1 MNTQEIQTLAN
12 QYVINTYGTRKL
24 ALVRGEGKY
33 VWDAEGRRYLD
44 FLAGISVVNLGHC
57 HPKVTEAICNQA
69 QQILHTSNLYY
80 IESQVKLAELLSQH
94 CFADKWFFSNSGA
107 EANEAA
113 IKIARRYWQQKE
125 QPKPTIVTAHASF
138 HGRTLTTISAS
149 GQPKLHDGFSPLMQ
163 GFKYADFNDLAALE
177 KAITPDVGAILLEP
191 VQGEGGVGIPDENY
205 LTQVR
210 QLCNDKNILM
220 ILDEIQTGLGR
231 TGELFAHQH
240 ADITPD
246 IMTLA
251 KSLGN
256 GVPIG
261 AMGCTD
267 EVSQGFSIGSH
278 GSTFGGNPLC
288 TAAALASV
296 TALLD
301 EKLVENAAGMG
312 EYFKEELLTL
322 ADKHAIIK
330 EVRGKGLMIGMDVT
344 CTAAVIINAM
354 FEKDI
359 IVGPAGLHVV
369 RFLPPLIIHKEDV
382 DTVISALDDVLGAL

>member
-1 MNTQEIQTLAN
+1 MNTQEIQALAD

-24 ALVRGEGKY
+24 AIVRGEGKY

-44 FLAGISVVNLGHC
+44 FLAGISVANLGHC
-57 HPKVTEAICNQA
+57 HPQVTKAICDQA

-80 IESQVKLAELLSQH
+80 IEPQVKLAELLSKH
-94 CFADKWFFSNSGA
+94 SFADKWFFCNSGA

-113 IKIARRYWQQKE
+113 IKLARRYWQQ
-125 QPKPTIVTAHASF
+125 QDTPKPTIVTAHASF

-149 GQPKLHDGFSPLMQ
+149 GQTKLHDGFSPLMQ
-163 GFKYADFNDLAALE
+163 GFKYADFNSLSALE
-177 KAITPDVGAILLEP
+177 AAITPDVGAILLEP
-191 VQGEGGVGIPDENY
+191 VQGEGGVRTPDKNY

-210 QLCNDKNILM
+210 QLCSDKNILM

-231 TGELFAHQH
+231 TGALFAHQH
-240 ADITPD
+240 GSVTPD

-267 EVSQGFSIGSH
+267 EAAKGFAVGSH

-288 TAAALASV
+288 TAAALATV
-296 TALLD
+296 QALLD
-301 EKLVENAAGMG
+301 EQLVENAAGMG
-312 EYFKEELLTL
+312 EYFREELHTL
-322 ADKHAIIK
+322 ADKHDVVK
-330 EVRGKGLMIGMDVT
+330 EVRGWGLMIGMEVT
-344 CTAAVIINAM
+344 CPAADIIYAL

-359 IVGPAGLHVV
+359 IVGPAGAHVV
-369 RFLPPLIIHKEDV
+369 RFLPPLTIHKEDV
-382 DTVISALDDVLGAL
+382 DTVVSALDDVLGAL